1 MDTKLGVFT
10 WLNVKWHLAPL
21 RIQKEQHM
29 ELSHDAFP
37 VVNNTVLGLLLLPVL
52 ARDYTLASYLVM
64 ITNLILLTDVFN

>member
-1 MDTKLGVFT
+1 
-10 WLNVKWHLAPL
+10 
-21 RIQKEQHM
+21 M